1 MKDTA
6 FFENAVRPF
15 LINKMEKTLVDYW
28 LLDLEVAL
36 QSFLQPH
43 SKLIS
48 VLDCY
53 SRTGGVECVR
63 VMPAHSLLDD
73 KRRT

>member
-36 QSFLQPH
+36 
-43 SKLIS
+43 
-48 VLDCY
+48 
-53 SRTGGVECVR
+53 
-63 VMPAHSLLDD
+63 
-73 KRRT
+73 